1 MESLDVKN
9 FCLVILGKQNDVK
22 KELEFI
28 SEGTINCVEGKHLF
42 IATFKSTLFAKDIE
56 IFLSSSGINYILSE
70 MVSSLFSADLGEF
83 NPILFNLNQNVNIFD
98 KKIIIPFTEVEDAVI
113 VDEEDENLTLDELLD
128 LVSKNGFE
136 QLTNKQKEMLNQF
149 SQNK

>member
-83 NPILFNLNQNVNIFD
+83 NPILFNLNQNVNIFE
-98 KKIIIPFTEVEDAVI
+98 KKIIIPFTEGEDAVI
-113 VDEEDENLTLDELLD
+113 VDEEDELLD
-128 LVSKNGFE
+128 LVSEKGFE

>member
-28 SEGTINCVEGKHLF
+28 SEGPINYVEGKYLF

-56 IFLSSSGINYILSE
+56 IFLSSSGIKYILSE

-83 NPILFNLNQNVNIFD
+83 NSTLFNLNQNVNIFE
-98 KKIIIPFTEVEDAVI
+98 KKIIIPFTGDEEAVI
-113 VDEEDENLTLDELLD
+113 VDEEDENLTLDDLLD
-128 LVSKNGFE
+128 LVSEIGFE
-136 QLTNKQKEMLNQF
+136 KLTNKQKEMLNQF
-149 SQNK
+149 SLNK

>member
-56 IFLSSSGINYILSE
+56 IFLSSSGIKYILSE

-83 NPILFNLNQNVNIFD
+83 NSTLFNLNQNVNIFE
-98 KKIIIPFTEVEDAVI
+98 KKIIIPFTEGEDAVI
-113 VDEEDENLTLDELLD
+113 VDEEEENLTLDELLD
-128 LVSKNGFE
+128 LVSEKGFE

>member
-28 SEGTINCVEGKHLF
+28 SEGTINCVEGKDLF
-42 IATFKSTLFAKDIE
+42 ITTFKSTLFAKDIE

-83 NPILFNLNQNVNIFD
+83 NPILFNLNQNVNIFE
-98 KKIIIPFTEVEDAVI
+98 KKIIVPFTGDEEAVI

-128 LVSKNGFE
+128 LVSEKGFE
-136 QLTNKQKEMLNQF
+136 QLTNKQKELLNQF

>member
-83 NPILFNLNQNVNIFD
+83 NPILFNLNQNVNIFE
-98 KKIIIPFTEVEDAVI
+98 KKIIIPFTEGEDAVI

-128 LVSKNGFE
+128 LVSEKGFE

>member
-83 NPILFNLNQNVNIFD
+83 NPILFNLNQNVNIFE
-98 KKIIIPFTEVEDAVI
+98 KKIIIPFTEGEDAVI
-113 VDEEDENLTLDELLD
+113 VDEEEENLTLDELLD
-128 LVSKNGFE
+128 LISEKGFE

>member
-28 SEGTINCVEGKHLF
+28 SEGPINYVEGKYLF

-56 IFLSSSGINYILSE
+56 IFLSSSGIKYILSE

-83 NPILFNLNQNVNIFD
+83 NSTLFNLNQNVNIFE
-98 KKIIIPFTEVEDAVI
+98 KKIIIPFSGDEEAVI
-113 VDEEDENLTLDELLD
+113 VDEEDVNLTLDDLLD
-128 LVSKNGFE
+128 LVSEIGFE
-136 QLTNKQKEMLNQF
+136 KLTNKQKEMLNQF
-149 SQNK
+149 SLNK